1 MARWIAPFLV
11 TVTFLGLIAIG
22 VWQAR
27 KHLPNPKEWARLL
40 ETELRATLSVPVK
53 IGSAEI
59 GLTGATIRSLMIQ
72 PDSRSPTG
80 YVLTVPEL
88 KLRWSWWQILRPPQ
102 WKRVVQAQIERALHQ
117 VIIANATL
125 FLWRDR
131 MGRWNVQNLFA
142 QRLTRPA
149 ARVPALRIRDGTLI
163 IGDETLPLPNGLPF
177 RLKLV
182 NVQAKV
188 KPVDSGTHI
197 EAEGQ
202 IASPLGMDG
211 SKAILTILQV
221 RSEVKQEFRGRLTA
235 TGIKIVD
242 LPQRIRSLGD
252 GRVNLLSGEVA
263 QLVLNW
269 QQKDAEA
276 ELNGSLLLNHA
287 VAKLAISKPT
297 TLSPFNADFSFS
309 VRMAGRQVRNWHLTF
324 RTLKTHP
331 QLGEGMIAAEGRRNF
346 WFVRWR
352 GEGLKVAT
360 VRSIIAQPL
369 PLSGGSLGGDFAAEV
384 KGNRFRVDANFVVRR
399 TNLQPTDELR
409 KLQIPTI
416 AVSSAETQVHME
428 RRGKRWVGSL
438 EVFAKTE
445 FGQARVEVWVSGNEG
460 RSKVQI
466 ANFRFAP
473 FYPAALNLLPTHLRP
488 PAQLKGGM
496 VSGTMAVSWRRRKW
510 WLDELKANFHQAT
523 IVSERL
529 PNLKLSGQ
537 VQSDGKTF
545 RIVGVRLNLDSNAFA
560 FLSGQSTFA
569 ETPVWQVQGQI
580 TPSAMERLAA
590 WAQAKLKLPV
600 NLVHGG
606 KSQIGLGGIGTQW
619 QAQLLWDEPFGFVNL
634 QNLKWQTQFDRLAL
648 LVAPQGASAFLNEA
662 AANLSNQQ
670 IIADGSVLQLAEGIQ
685 FSEWR
690 CLWDEKRK
698 LLFAY
703 GLVKVPKFDLDG
715 LAFEDAK
722 ADLEIAVSV
731 AEKPS
736 AELRATYI
744 RANLL
749 DGMLSNG
756 QLLLVSNG
764 KEKVAFNASVR
775 LQDADIG
782 EVTRWLEK
790 QGGQVLPAEGKF
802 SGSIFVNAQVPK
814 SLRLS
819 LEGIVSG
826 LKANNDSGQLKAQKL
841 TVTTLT
847 VTAERN
853 GNNWVV
859 RQVAGES
866 IGQNLISSANRQSLK
881 VERIHLQGFAK
892 RTESGWLWDLRL
904 PQVRV
909 WEGKASGQAK
919 GTPKTAE
926 SHFNFTDLDIAQLV
940 RFVGLKLEG
949 DLPKGKSSGWL
960 KLSAE
965 KRNGKWQGDF
975 EGASLLTEA
984 TWNDWSVKMAGAR
997 AYGKW
1002 LADEKLNL
1010 QQLSGKVEGIHL
1022 LSEDGQTVLSGTFAF
1037 KEKVAA
1043 LMLNGKWTGVS
1054 LRRLSRRF
1062 ELPVQIQGLA
1072 EGTVQILWDGKW
1084 QISGTANSQAVGIGE
1099 SALWRDVSG
1108 EWVWQ
1113 GKEIRLKQV
1122 QARWGDGMLRG
1133 EGVIRTSPNAPTTL
1147 TVQAKGIALADLSQL
1162 LQEWQLPLSDWHWYG
1177 QADGQIWLGM
1187 TNGRV
1192 SLIVSLD
1199 GQQVRF
1205 GSAQLGRARLDLT
1218 IDRRIQEK
1226 EPLFSARG
1234 ILNLKNNGMVVTA
1247 EFDGV
1252 RPNWQIRWKGG
1263 NVPIDTLR
1271 LVANDFKERMG
1282 KDAEATFDQW
1292 LKLPLRGEVW
1302 SEGDISVAEGKI
1314 ARMQVTLHSP
1324 NLWGIGELP
1333 TQANLSVERT
1343 GKLWVV
1349 RLKDLRQG
1357 VATAVGTV
1365 SVADGGELSGE
1376 LVLKQVSPELAASLA
1391 KFLGAK
1397 FEAKSLPEGVLSAQ
1411 LKLAGT
1417 MEKPIV
1423 EGTLQAGDV
1432 YWRGWMARQIFVRRF
1447 ELRDGTLKVEKGDG
1461 IIRWRTNA
1469 SLASFWGWIN
1479 FNGKRQMLWQI
1490 EMPPTPLDAV
1500 LPPDLPLQI
1509 ENGWLS
1515 GSMSLQGSWDEPRLK
1530 GSLEMFADAFQFTRT
1545 NSLHQSLEPLSKLRN
1560 VRCQIEA
1567 DGRTAKLA
1575 KFVADWGTG
1584 ELIGSGWVELG
1595 EGGLQNLFANKGE
1608 LTLRARDMKTGWKA
1622 TNLNLRA
1629 ATFKG
1634 ELNGNGLM
1642 LIVESAQGDGFAVQ
1656 GSVSWGKLPKDR
1668 WAWLSGGK
1676 WNLALKL
1683 SDFRWQF
1690 EGAKGELSG
1699 YLALRSQRENEP
1711 PTLIGNLTI
1720 HDGDI
1725 FRLPVVAAGG
1735 NGKWQFPP
1743 ALRLTSKLEIGD
1755 KFFLRNPQA
1764 SLMLDGELQLAGDL
1778 SQPRLE
1784 GELRSQR
1791 GTLRLPATVLTIT
1804 DMGVRIAYA
1813 IDPLTRQWLGT
1824 ARLRVEG
1831 ETQLDIH
1838 RIIFTVSGPI
1848 DAQSQRLGILPS
1860 VTLLATPPL
1869 PEQTALERMFG
1880 LGLAQLGEA
1889 LTNWQQLFSG
1899 ALVQSFMGNL
1909 LAPVTEPI
1917 AQALRWTELTVIRE
1931 QTTGRQWLR
1940 LGIPLAPR
1948 LHVLWR
1954 HGLSPA
1960 DPSALE
1966 VQYYLGKRTS
1976 VTVTKREREKAEIRV
1991 QTSVRF

>member
-1 MARWIAPFLV
+1 MARWIAPLLV
-11 TVTFLGLIAIG
+11 TVTFFGLLTVG
-22 VWQAR
+22 FWQAR

-40 ETELRATLSVPVK
+40 ETELQATLSVPVK
-53 IGSAEI
+53 VGSAEI
-59 GLTGATIRSLMIQ
+59 SLNGATIRNLMIQ

-88 KLRWSWWQILRPPQ
+88 KLRWSLWQILRPSQ
-102 WKRVVQAQIERALHQ
+102 WKQVVQAQIERVLHQ

-131 MGRWNVQNLFA
+131 KGRWNVQTFFA
-142 QRLTRPA
+142 QQPTRPA
-149 ARVPALRIRDGTLI
+149 ARVPALQIRDGTLI

-177 RLKLV
+177 KLKLV

-188 KPVDSGTHI
+188 RPVDSGTHI
-197 EAEGQ
+197 EAEGR
-202 IASPLGMDG
+202 IASPLGLDG
-211 SKAILTILQV
+211 SKASLTIVQV
-221 RSEVKQEFRGRLTA
+221 GNEVGQDSRGRLTA
-235 TGIKIVD
+235 KGIKVAA
-242 LPQRIRSLGD
+242 LPQQIRSFGD
-252 GRVNLLSGEVA
+252 GRVNLLSGKVD

-269 QQKDAEA
+269 QQKDTEA
-276 ELNGSLLLNHA
+276 ELSGSALLNDTI
-287 VAKLAISKPT
+287 AKLAISKPSN
-297 TLSPFNADFSFS
+297 LSPLDAALSFS
-309 VRMAGRQVRNWHLTF
+309 VRLADRRIRNWHLTV

-331 QLGEGMIAAEGRRNF
+331 QLGEGMLAAEGRRNF
-346 WFVRWR
+346 WLVRWR
-352 GEGLKVAT
+352 GEGLKLAII
-360 VRSIIAQPL
+360 RSFVTQPL
-369 PLSGGSLGGDFAAEV
+369 PLTEGNLSGDFAAES
-384 KGNRFRVDANFVVRR
+384 KGSRFRVDANLSIRR
-399 TNLQPTDELR
+399 TRLQPTDELR

-416 AVSSAETQVHME
+416 AVSSAKTQVHME

-445 FGQARVEVWVSGNEG
+445 VGQAKAEVWVSGGEG
-460 RSKVQI
+460 RGRVQI
-466 ANFRFAP
+466 ANLHLAP
-473 FYPAALNLLPTHLRP
+473 FYPVALNLLPTHLHPYAR
-488 PAQLKGGM
+488 LKGGM
-496 VSGTMAVSWRRRKW
+496 VSGTLTVSWRGRKW
-510 WLDELKANFHQAT
+510 RLDELKVKFYQT
-523 IVSERL
+523 TVVSDKL
-529 PNLKLSGQ
+529 PDLKFSGQ
-537 VQSDGKTF
+537 IQSDGKTF
-545 RIVGVRLNLDSNAFA
+545 RILSVRVNLDSNAFA
-560 FLSGQSTFA
+560 FLSGQTTLA
-569 ETPVWQVQGQI
+569 RTPIWQVQGQI
-580 TPSAMERLAA
+580 SPSAMERLAA

-600 NLVHGG
+600 NLVQSG
-606 KSQIGLGGIGTQW
+606 QAQVGLGGVGTQW
-619 QAQLLWDEPFGFVNL
+619 QVQLSWNEPFGLVNL
-634 QNLKWQTQFDRLAL
+634 QNLKWQTQLGRLTL
-648 LVAPQGASAFLNEA
+648 LASPQGATAFLNEA
-662 AANLSNQQ
+662 TANLTNQR
-670 IIADGSVLQLAEGIQ
+670 IVADGSVFQLAEGVQ

-690 CLWDEKRK
+690 CIWDEKKK

-703 GLVKVPKFDLDG
+703 GSVKVPNFGFNG
-715 LAFEDAK
+715 LALENAR
-722 ADLEIAVSV
+722 ADLEFALSL
-731 AEKPS
+731 ADKPS
-736 AELRATYI
+736 AELRAI
-744 RANLL
+744 NIQANLL
-749 DGMLSNG
+749 DGTLSNG
-756 QLLLVSNG
+756 RLLLVSHS
-764 KEKVAFNASVR
+764 KEKFAFNASAR
-775 LQDADIG
+775 LQEVDIG
-782 EVTRWLEK
+782 KITGWLEK
-790 QGGQVLPAEGKF
+790 RAGQAFSAKGKF

-814 SLRLS
+814 SLQLS
-819 LEGIVSG
+819 LEGILSG
-826 LKANNDSGQLKAQKL
+826 LKANNGNEQLRAQKL
-841 TVTTLT
+841 TVTNLT
-847 VTAERN
+847 VAAERN
-853 GNNWVV
+853 GNGWLI
-859 RQVAGES
+859 RQVAGEG
-866 IGQNLISSANRQSLK
+866 IGQNLVSSANGKDLK
-881 VERIHLQGFAK
+881 VERVHFQGFAK
-892 RTESGWLWDLRL
+892 RSESGWLWDLRL

-909 WEGKASGQAK
+909 WNGKTSGQAK
-919 GTPKTAE
+919 GTPETAE
-926 SHFNFTDLDIAQLV
+926 SHFSFADLDIAQLAK
-940 RFVGLKLEG
+940 FAGLKLEG
-949 DLPKGKSSGWL
+949 DLPKGKGSGWL
-960 KLSAE
+960 KLLAE

-984 TWNDWSVKMAGAR
+984 SWNEWNVKMAGAR
-997 AYGKW
+997 VRGKF
-1002 LADEKLNL
+1002 LADEKLSL
-1010 QQLSGKVEGIHL
+1010 QHLSGKVEGIHL
-1022 LSEDGQTVLSGTFAF
+1022 LSEDGQAVLSGTFAF
-1037 KEKVAA
+1037 KEKVAS
-1043 LMLNGKWTGVS
+1043 LMLSGKWTGVS

-1062 ELPVQIQGLA
+1062 ELPVQIQGFA
-1072 EGTVQILWDGKW
+1072 EGTVQILWDGNW
-1084 QISGTANSQAVGIGE
+1084 QISGTANSQAVGVGE

-1113 GKEIRLKQV
+1113 GNEIRLKQV
-1122 QARWGDGMLRG
+1122 QVKWGDGALKG
-1133 EGVIRTSPNAPTTL
+1133 EGIVRTSPNAPTTL
-1147 TVQAKGIALADLSQL
+1147 TVQAKGVALSDLSRL
-1162 LQEWQLPLSDWHWYG
+1162 LQEWRLPLSDWHWYG
-1177 QADGQIWLGM
+1177 QANGQIWLSV

-1192 SLIVSLD
+1192 NLTVSLD
-1199 GQQVRF
+1199 GQRVRF

-1218 IDRRIQEK
+1218 VDRRIQGDET
-1226 EPLFSARG
+1226 LVSASG
-1234 ILNLKNNGMVVTA
+1234 ILNLRSNGMVVTA

-1252 RPNWQIRWKGG
+1252 QPNWQIRWKGG
-1263 NVPIDTLR
+1263 NVPIEALR
-1271 LVANDFKERMG
+1271 LIANDWKQRLSKE
-1282 KDAEATFDQW
+1282 ASTILDQW
-1292 LKLPLRGEVW
+1292 LNLPLRGEVW
-1302 SEGDISVAEGKI
+1302 SEGEVSVAEGKI
-1314 ARMQVTLHSP
+1314 ARMQASFHSP

-1333 TQANLSVERT
+1333 TQANLTVERT

-1357 VATAVGTV
+1357 VATAVGMV
-1365 SVADGGELSGE
+1365 SVADSGEISGE

-1417 MEKPIV
+1417 TEKPVI

-1432 YWRGWMARQIFVRRF
+1432 YWRGWTARQIFVRRF

-1461 IIRWRTNA
+1461 IIRWRTGA

-1479 FNGKRQMLWQI
+1479 FNGKRQMLWRI

-1530 GSLEMFADAFQFTRT
+1530 GSLEMFADAVQFAKN
-1545 NSLHQSLEPLSKLRN
+1545 NSLPQSLEPLSKLRD
-1560 VRCQIEA
+1560 VRFQVEA
-1567 DGRTAKLA
+1567 DGRRARLT
-1575 KFVADWGTG
+1575 KFVAHWSTG
-1584 ELIGSGWVELG
+1584 ELIGSGWMELG

-1608 LTLRARDMKTGWKA
+1608 LTLRAKDVKTKLQA
-1622 TNLNLRA
+1622 TNLNLED

-1634 ELNGNGLM
+1634 KLDGNGLM
-1642 LIVESAQGDGFAVQ
+1642 LIVESAQGDGFSVQ
-1656 GSVSWGKLPKDR
+1656 GSVSWVKMPKDR
-1668 WAWLSGGK
+1668 WEWISSGK
-1676 WNLALKL
+1676 WDLTLRL

-1690 EGAKGELSG
+1690 EGARGELSG
-1699 YLALRSQRENEP
+1699 YLTLRSQRESEP
-1711 PTLIGNLTI
+1711 PTLVGNLTI

-1725 FRLPVVAAGG
+1725 LRLPVVAAGG
-1735 NGKWQFPP
+1735 DGKWQFPP
-1743 ALRLTSKLEIGD
+1743 ALRLALRLEIGD

-1804 DMGVRIAYA
+1804 DMGVRVAYA
-1813 IDPLTRQWLGT
+1813 VDPLTRQWLGT

-1838 RIIFTVSGPI
+1838 RIIFTASGPI

-1909 LAPVTEPI
+1909 LVPLTEPI

-1954 HGLSPA
+1954 HGFSPA

-1976 VTVTKREREKAEIRV
+1976 VTVTKREREQAEIRI

>member
-1 MARWIAPFLV
+1 MARWIAPLLV
-11 TVTFLGLIAIG
+11 TVTFLGLIAVG

-27 KHLPNPKEWARLL
+27 KNLPSPKEWAKLL
-40 ETELRATLSVPVK
+40 ETELQATLSVPVR

-88 KLRWSWWQILRPPQ
+88 KLRWSLWQILKPSQ
-102 WKRVVQAQIERALHQ
+102 WKRVVQAQIERALSQ

-131 MGRWNVQNLFA
+131 KGRWNVQNFFA
-142 QRLTRPA
+142 QRPTRPA
-149 ARVPALRIRDGTLI
+149 ARVPALRVRDGTLI

-182 NVQAKV
+182 NVQATV

-211 SKAILTILQV
+211 SKSSLTIVQV
-221 RSEVKQEFRGRLTA
+221 RSEVGQESRGWLTA

-269 QQKDAEA
+269 QQKGAEA

-297 TLSPFNADFSFS
+297 TLSPLDAAFSFS
-309 VRMAGRQVRNWHLTF
+309 VRLADRQVRNWHLTF

-331 QLGEGMIAAEGRRNF
+331 QLGEGMLAAEGRRNF
-346 WFVRWR
+346 LLVRWR

-360 VRSIIAQPL
+360 VRSFVAQPL
-369 PLSGGSLGGDFAAEV
+369 PLSGGSLDGDFAAEV
-384 KGNRFRVDANFVVRR
+384 RGNRFRVDANFVVRR

-445 FGQARVEVWVSGNEG
+445 FGQAKAEVWVSDNEG
-460 RSKVQI
+460 RGRVQI
-466 ANFRFAP
+466 ANLHLAP

-488 PAQLKGGM
+488 SAQLKGGM
-496 VSGTMAVSWRRRKW
+496 VSGTMAVSWRGRKW
-510 WLDELKANFHQAT
+510 RLDELKANFHQAT
-523 IVSERL
+523 VVSDKL

-537 VQSDGKTF
+537 IHSDGKTF
-545 RIVGVRLNLDSNAFA
+545 HIMGLRLNLDGNAFA
-560 FLSGQSTFA
+560 LLSGQSTLA
-569 ETPVWQVQGQI
+569 ETPIWQVQGQI
-580 TPSAMERLAA
+580 SPSAIERLAA
-590 WAQAKLKLPV
+590 WAQSKLKLPV
-600 NLVHGG
+600 NLVQGG
-606 KSQIGLGGIGTQW
+606 QAQIGLGGVGTQW
-619 QAQLLWDEPFGFVNL
+619 QVQLSWDEPFGLVDL
-634 QNLKWQTQFDRLAL
+634 QNLRWQTRLSRLTL
-648 LVAPQGASAFLNEA
+648 LAAPQGATAFLNEA
-662 AANLSNQQ
+662 TAKLTNQR
-670 IIADGSVLQLAEGIQ
+670 IVVDSSVLQLAEGVQ

-690 CLWDEKRK
+690 CAWDDRKK
-698 LLFAY
+698 LLLAY
-703 GLVKVPKFDLDG
+703 GSVRVPKFDFNG
-715 LAFEDAK
+715 LGFEDAS
-722 ADLEIAVSV
+722 AGLEV
-731 AEKPS
+731 ALSLTDKPS
-736 AELRATYI
+736 AELRATNI

-749 DGMLSNG
+749 DGTLNNG
-756 QLLLVSNG
+756 QLLLVTNG
-764 KEKVAFNASVR
+764 KEKVAFNASAR

-782 EVTRWLEK
+782 KVSRWLEK

-819 LEGIVSG
+819 LEGIVSD
-826 LKANNDSGQLKAQKL
+826 LKTSNGNEQLRAQKL
-841 TVTTLT
+841 TVTNLT

-853 GNNWVV
+853 RNEWFI
-859 RQVAGES
+859 RQVAGEGV
-866 IGQNLISSANRQSLK
+866 GQNLVSSANGQSLK

-892 RTESGWLWDLRL
+892 RVESGWLWDLRS
-904 PQVRV
+904 PQIRV

-919 GTPKTAE
+919 GTPETIE
-926 SHFNFTDLDIAQLV
+926 SHFSFADLDIAQLAK
-940 RFVGLKLEG
+940 FVNLKLES
-949 DLPKGKSSGWL
+949 DLPKGKGSGWL

-984 TWNDWSVKMAGAR
+984 SWNDWNVKMAGAR

-1022 LSEDGQTVLSGTFAF
+1022 LSEDGQAVLSGTFAF
-1037 KEKVAA
+1037 KEKVAS
-1043 LMLNGKWTGVS
+1043 LTLSGKWAGVS

-1084 QISGTANSQAVGIGE
+1084 QVSGTANSQAVGVGE

-1113 GKEIRLKQV
+1113 GNEIRLKQM
-1122 QARWGDGMLRG
+1122 QARWGDGTLKG
-1133 EGVIRTSPNAPTTL
+1133 EGVIRISPNAPTTL
-1147 TVQAKGIALADLSQL
+1147 TVQAKGVALADLSQL

-1177 QADGQIWLGM
+1177 QADGQIWL
-1187 TNGRV
+1187 NLASGRV
-1192 SLIVSLD
+1192 NLTVSMD

-1205 GSAQLGRARLDLT
+1205 GSVQLGRARLDLT
-1218 IDRRIQEK
+1218 IDHRIQGDK
-1226 EPLFSARG
+1226 TLISASG
-1234 ILNLKNNGMVVTA
+1234 ILNLRNNGMVITA

-1252 RPNWQIRWKGG
+1252 QPNWQIRWKGG
-1263 NVPIDTLR
+1263 NVPIEALR
-1271 LVANDFKERMG
+1271 LVANDWKQRLGKE
-1282 KDAEATFDQW
+1282 ASATLDQW
-1292 LKLPLRGEVW
+1292 LNLPLRGEVW
-1302 SEGDISVAEGKI
+1302 SEGEVSVAEGKI
-1314 ARMQVTLHSP
+1314 ARMQASLHSP

-1365 SVADGGELSGE
+1365 SVADSGEISGE

-1391 KFLGAK
+1391 KFLGAE
-1397 FEAKSLPEGVLSAQ
+1397 FEAKSLPDGVLSAQ

-1417 MEKPIV
+1417 AEKPIV
-1423 EGTLQAGDV
+1423 EGSLQASDV
-1432 YWRGWMARQIFVRRF
+1432 YWRGWTARQIFVRRF
-1447 ELRDGTLKVEKGDG
+1447 ELRDGTLKVDKGDG
-1461 IIRWRTNA
+1461 IIRWRTDA

-1479 FNGKRQMLWQI
+1479 FNGKRQMLWRI

-1515 GSMSLQGSWDEPRLK
+1515 GSMSLLGSWDEPGLK
-1530 GSLEMFADAFQFTRT
+1530 GVLEIFADAVQFVRT

-1567 DGRTAKLA
+1567 DGRTARLT

-1584 ELIGSGWVELG
+1584 ELLGSGWMQLG
-1595 EGGLQNLFANKGE
+1595 EGGLQNLLANKGE
-1608 LTLRARDMKTGWKA
+1608 LTLRARDVRTKWKA

-1634 ELNGNGLM
+1634 ELTGNGLR
-1642 LIVESAQGDGFAVQ
+1642 LIVENAQGDGFAAQ
-1656 GSVSWGKLPKDR
+1656 GSVSWEKLPKGH
-1668 WAWLSGGK
+1668 WEWLSGGK
-1676 WNLALKL
+1676 WNLTLKL

-1699 YLALRSQRENEP
+1699 YLALRSQQESEP

-1725 FRLPVVAAGG
+1725 LRLPVVAAGG
-1735 NGKWQFPP
+1735 DGKWQFPP
-1743 ALRLTSKLEIGD
+1743 ALRLALRLEIGD

-1764 SLMLDGELQLAGDL
+1764 SLMLGGELQLAGDL

-1804 DMGVRIAYA
+1804 DMGVRVAYA
-1813 IDPLTRQWLGT
+1813 VDPLTRQWLGT

-1838 RIIFTVSGPI
+1838 RIIFTVSGPV

-1860 VTLLATPPL
+1860 VTMLATPPL

-1899 ALVQSFMGNL
+1899 TLVQSFMGNL

-1976 VTVTKREREKAEIRV
+1976 VTVTKREREQAEIRV